1 MLKSG
6 LIIFLVILSSFL
18 IVAVVLV
25 NKYTQGFPLPNFL
38 TPASPTPSPGVYIFG
53 ASQPILFNDGSL
65 QYTFSLSKIE
75 TVEKKGGSAGPYI
88 ELTLRPRVGEGFS
101 QRTNTIKLPVNLRSQ
116 KQNETLGL
124 APKEGLLPTDLLDKV
139 GYEISITAIYKHGN
153 QPYKENDIREWKVTA
168 LYEPGEFD
176 VKEFYGR

>member
-1 MLKSG
+1 MLKSS
-6 LIIFLVILSSFL
+6 LIIFIVILSSFL

-25 NKYTQGFPLPNFL
+25 NKYTQGSFVPNL
-38 TPASPTPSPGVYIFG
+38 LAPASPTPSPTFYTFG

-75 TVEKKGGSAGPYI
+75 TVEKKERATGSYI

-124 APKEGLLPTDLLDKV
+124 APKDGLLPTDLLNKI
-139 GYEISITAIYKHGN
+139 GYEISITVIYKHGN
-153 QPYKENDIREWKVTA
+153 QPYNENGIREWKVTA
-168 LYEPGEFD
+168 LYEPGGFD
-176 VKEFYGR
+176 IKKFYGR